1 MNANWSFYVTSVLVF
16 LAIDITAGLGLNLQ
30 FGITGIYNFGF
41 IVFQAVGA
49 YISAVLSLGPS
60 TTASGQTYILGA
72 HLPFPIPWVLGS
84 VAAAAL
90 ALPIGAVCLR
100 RLRGDYQAMVLLV
113 FALLST
119 TVVTDY
125 KGLFNGSAGLFGVP
139 NPLSSS
145 LGLSA
150 NGYAWFYVG
159 LAGGIAIAVY
169 LVVERLSKS
178 PFGRVLRS
186 IRENEVAAEAAGINV
201 YKTRLKVFV
210 GGAFLAGLSGAVM
223 VSYVGA
229 WSPGSWS
236 YAETFV
242 LLAALIV
249 GGVGNNRGAILGIF
263 LLPILL
269 VQVVGFIPL
278 SPGDAAKVASLQW
291 VAIALVTLFSLWL
304 WPRGA
309 LPEYRSLW
317 AARRLRERAFDGAA
331 PIAAQELGAGA
342 VQVEAVPR

>member
-1 MNANWSFYVTSVLVF
+1 MSANWTFYATSVLVF
-16 LAIDITAGLGLNLQ
+16 LAIDVTAGLGLNLQ

-41 IVFQAVGA
+41 VVFQAVGA
-49 YISAVLSLGPS
+49 YIAAVVSLGPS
-60 TTASGQTYILGA
+60 TASSGQTYILGA
-72 HLPFPIPWVLGS
+72 TLPFPVPWVLGGL
-84 VAAAAL
+84 AAAAL

-125 KGLFNGSAGLFGVP
+125 QGLFNGSGGLFGVP
-139 NPLSSS
+139 NPLSNS

-150 NGYAWFYVG
+150 VGYAWFYVG
-159 LAGGIAIAVY
+159 LAGVIAIGVY
-169 LVVERLSKS
+169 FFVERLSKS

-201 YKTRLKVFV
+201 YRTRLKVFV
-210 GGAFLAGLSGAVM
+210 VGAFLAGLSGAVM

-249 GGVGNNRGAILGIF
+249 GGVGNNRGAVLGVF
-263 LLPILL
+263 LLPILV

-278 SPGDAAKVASLQW
+278 SPGDAETVASLQW
-291 VAIALVTLFSLWL
+291 VVIAFVTLFSLWL

-317 AARRLRERAFDGAA
+317 AARRRRERAFDAGATVA
-331 PIAAQELGAGA
+331 TQEIGLGA
-342 VQVEAVPR
+342 VHVEEVPR